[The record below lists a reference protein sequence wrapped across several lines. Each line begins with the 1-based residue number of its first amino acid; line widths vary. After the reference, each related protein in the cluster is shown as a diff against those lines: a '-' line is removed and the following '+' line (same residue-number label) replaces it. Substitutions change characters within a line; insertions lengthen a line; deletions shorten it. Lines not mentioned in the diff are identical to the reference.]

1 MEKGYILP
9 EMANVIYDYSSAV
22 KMSESHCEIIMSSIA
37 GSLPD
42 FNIKSIVDFS
52 VRSTESFNNKVEY
65 FADEVK
71 KLKESGYCVL
81 ILSSAESRGERIV
94 RELFEFGIEAAFV
107 LNPLEADLKAGTITV
122 SRGSLG
128 KGFIYNDI
136 KFVIFSDNEFFD
148 EKKGKKERKKKK
160 NTKTIESFSDLKP
173 GDYVVHSSHGIGVYR
188 GIEKIT
194 VDGVNKDYVKVSY
207 ATEAIYL
214 YRRTNGLY
222 NKNI

>member
-1 MEKGYILP
+1 
-9 EMANVIYDYSSAV
+9 MANVIYDYSSAV

-94 RELFEFGIEAAFV
+94 RELFDFGIEAAFV
-107 LNPLEADLKAGTITV
+107 LNPWEADLKAGTITV

-148 EKKGKKERKKKK
+148 EKKR
-160 NTKTIESFSDLKP
+160 
-173 GDYVVHSSHGIGVYR
+173 
-188 GIEKIT
+188 
-194 VDGVNKDYVKVSY
+194 
-207 ATEAIYL
+207 
-214 YRRTNGLY
+214 
-222 NKNI
+222 